1 MIFNLPNDDTRK
13 VIAVALSLCLVCAL
27 LVSTAAV
34 YLRPLQE
41 INKTLDMKKN
51 ILDVAGLLQ
60 PGTDINKTFAARIEI
75 RAVDF
80 STGQFTDA
88 VDPTACDQK
97 AASRDTAM
105 SKELAREVDV
115 ASVKRRADYGLVYLL
130 KDGET
135 LKQLIVPVH
144 GYGLWSTMYGFIAI
158 EPDLNTLAGIKF
170 YQHGETPGLGGEID
184 NPAWQ
189 AKWVGKQLRYPDGDV
204 ALRVVKGVVITDN
217 TNEQYPVDDVS
228 GASRAGSASP
238 QYQIDGLSG
247 ASLTGNGVSNMLQ
260 FWLGDSGYGPFL
272 DQLAESGV

>member
-60 PGTDINKTFAARIEI
+60 PGTDINKTFAERIEI

-80 STGQFTDA
+80 STGEFTDA
-88 VDPTACDQK
+88 VDPATYDQQ
-97 AASRDTAM
+97 AAARDPAI
-105 SKELAREVDV
+105 SEVLPRDVDV
-115 ASVKRRADYGLVYLL
+115 ASVKRRPDYGLVYLL
-130 KDGET
+130 KDGDT
-135 LKQLIVPVH
+135 LKQLILPVQ
-144 GYGLWSTMYGFIAI
+144 GYGLWSTMYGFIAL
-158 EPDLNTLAGIKF
+158 EPDLNTVAGIKF

-189 AKWVGKQLRYPDGDV
+189 AKWVGKQLRYPDGTV
-204 ALRVVKGVVITDN
+204 ALRVIKGTVNTDN
-217 TNEQYPVDDVS
+217 AGEQYEADTVS
-228 GASRAGSASP
+228 GASRAGSGGP

-247 ASLTGNGVSNMLQ
+247 ATLTGNGVSNMLQ
-260 FWLGDSGYGPFL
+260 FWLGENGFGPFL